1 MKSLSL
7 SSASWISCK
16 KQETTAFG
24 NPWLQEKNSRSFHI
38 VPDDSTVYFKKE
50 VYLKSSPEN
59 AIVTIS
65 ALGIF
70 DLFVNGVRVGNTE
83 NGKTLYDELKPGWT
97 DYRKRVLSF
106 TYDISSLLRE
116 GKNTL
121 GIVATRGWWSGRIS
135 FACYGFK
142 KIATIANF
150 EISLN
155 NGEKISVITDA
166 SWEATLE
173 GPIRYADIYDGEY
186 FDARIEYPFSGNNCS
201 SWENCEIFSGF
212 GGEISPAEA
221 PFIRVREQL
230 SRRPVS
236 AVVYEGTRDNGSDFG
251 EINTVYEKIGENC
264 ERLTLRKGQSV
275 VLDFAQNLVGRPRFS
290 IKAPAGVMT
299 EIYCAELLNDS
310 GLRSR
315 ANDGPKGSAY
325 IENYRSALARTV
337 YIAKGDENGEEYF
350 PTHTFF
356 GFRYLEMTCD
366 GDIEIEF
373 VKAEVIG
380 SEIEE
385 TSTFECSNEEVNKL
399 YSNILWGQRGNYL
412 SVPTDCPQR
421 DERLGWTGDTQVFC
435 GAAAYNADVNGFF
448 RKWARDVRDGQ
459 GEDGTIGDVVPS
471 VLINDEPCINN
482 ASWSDATLIVPY
494 KIYLFFGDRSLL
506 EDHYDCMI
514 KYVEKISTYPLGERP
529 NSYADWLSYE
539 PTSKEYISFVTHA
552 NNADLM
558 AKIAAELSEKEG
570 DRYDLD
576 AKKYRA
582 IFEDLKAKFNKRFVK
597 DGDLTERTQ
606 CTYLMAL
613 RFGLVDGE
621 VRENCIKNLADKI
634 KSNGYK
640 LSTGF
645 IGTGMLNQTLSEVG
659 EDSLAYSLL
668 LQGENP
674 SWLYSLRQGA
684 TTVWERWNS
693 YTLEGGFGDVS
704 MNSYNHYAY
713 GAVCEWMF
721 ESMAGIAKD
730 PKSPAFKHFFLAPKP
745 DMRTDSELPEGQ
757 ERITFV
763 KASYKSVSGLI
774 KSAWDITDGRLTL
787 NVTIPE
793 NTSATVVFPLI
804 SANEKVY
811 VNSVE
816 TAYEKRGNTAV
827 FELSAGDY
835 TIE

>member
-7 SSASWISCK
+7 NSASWISCK
-16 KQETTAFG
+16 KQETTVFG
-24 NPWLQEKNSRSFHI
+24 NPWIQEKNNRSLHL

-50 VYLKSSPEN
+50 VFLNSSPEN
-59 AIVTIS
+59 ATVTIS

-70 DLFVNGVRVGNTE
+70 DLFINGVRVGNIE
-83 NGKTLYDELKPGWT
+83 NGKAIYDELKPGWT

-106 TYDISSLLRE
+106 TYDISSLLKE
-116 GKNTL
+116 GKNTI
-121 GIVATRGWWSGRIS
+121 GIVVTRGWWSGRIS
-135 FACYGFK
+135 FGRYDFK
-142 KIATIANF
+142 KVAAIATF
-150 EISLN
+150 EISLT
-155 NGEKISVITDA
+155 NGEKIDVKTDD
-166 SWEATLE
+166 SWEATLK

-186 FDARIEYPFSGNNCS
+186 FDARIEYPFKCTDCA
-201 SWENCEIFSGF
+201 SWESCEIFSGF

-221 PFIRVREQL
+221 PFIRVREHL
-230 SRRPVS
+230 SRGPIS
-236 AVVYEGTRDNGSDFG
+236 AVVYDGTKDNGSDFG
-251 EINTVYEKIGENC
+251 EINIIYEKVGTNC
-264 ERLTLRKGQSV
+264 EKLTLRKGQSV
-275 VLDFAQNLVGRPRFS
+275 VFDFAQNLVGRPRFS
-290 IKAPAGVMT
+290 IKAPAGVKT

-310 GLRSR
+310 GLKSR

-337 YIAKGDENGEEYF
+337 YIAKGDENGEEFF
-350 PTHTFF
+350 PAHTFF

-366 GDIEIEF
+366 GDVEIDF
-373 VKAEVIG
+373 IKAEVLG

-385 TSTFECSNEEVNKL
+385 ISTFECSNEEVNKL
-399 YSNILWGQRGNYL
+399 YLNILWGQRGNYL

-435 GAAAYNADVNGFF
+435 GAAAYNADVNAFF
-448 RKWARDVRDGQ
+448 RKWTRDLRDGQ
-459 GEDGTIGDVVPS
+459 EEDGSVGDVVPS
-471 VLINDEPCINN
+471 VLTGYSCTNN

-494 KIYLFFGDRSLL
+494 KMFLFFGDRALL
-506 EDHYDCMI
+506 EDHYDCMV
-514 KYVEKISTYPLGERP
+514 KYVKKIGKYPLGERP

-539 PTSKEYISFVTHA
+539 PTSKEYISFVTYA

-558 AKIAAELSEKEG
+558 AKIASSLSEKEG
-570 DRYDLD
+570 DLYDLD
-576 AKKYRA
+576 AKKYGA
-582 IFEDLKAKFNKRFVK
+582 IFKDLKAKFKERFVK

-621 VRENCIKNLADKI
+621 VRENCIRNLTDKI

-645 IGTGMLNQTLSEVG
+645 VGTGMLNQTLSEVG
-659 EDSLAYSLL
+659 EDALAYSLL
-668 LQGENP
+668 LQSENP

-693 YTLEGGFGDVS
+693 YTLESGFGDVN

-730 PKSPAFKHFFLAPKP
+730 PKSPGFKHFFLAPRP
-745 DMRTDSELPEGQ
+745 DTRSEDELPEGQ

-763 KASYKSVSGLI
+763 KASYKSASGLI
-774 KSAWDITDGRLTL
+774 KSAWNITDTKLTL

-793 NTSATVVFPLI
+793 NTSATVIFPLI
-804 SANEKVY
+804 SDSEKVY
-811 VNSVE
+811 VNAAE
-816 TAYEKRGNTAV
+816 IKYEKRGNTAV

-835 TIE
+835 TVE